1 MKINF
6 KSALQTIVGIV
17 AVGFIF
23 YVVLPAIFSPSEP
36 DATATLVSTTT
47 IPVLSTTPLPALAT
61 TNIPASNTPPALVK
75 TIPSATIGSVVT
87 PELNIK
93 TTELISRDFKW
104 EYDDSEW
111 TWTLQIPK
119 ALYNYYKALPRSPT
133 SNYSIYV
140 THPLD
145 DKYIEALANKF
156 LQAADDKGYDAFQ
169 TVSFAAAFV
178 QSLPYTSDLVTTGFD
193 NYPRYPVETLVDN
206 GGDCEDSAI
215 LTASLINALGYGT
228 VLLSFDKTDDR
239 AGHVA
244 VGVKG
249 GEGIY
254 ATSWTYEGD
263 KYYYLETT
271 SIGWEIGEIPDD
283 FQNCLAHIYPMVPVP
298 ILTHDWITEVK
309 GSTLELKVT
318 VTNMGSAPAKGVYVY
333 AGFDAGNNQ
342 CWNHQESQLF
352 DLEVNG
358 SVVATLYLTP
368 PPGEHTR
375 LYVQIVY
382 DGYSVDDSYSKWY
395 DT

>member
-1 MKINF
+1 M
-6 KSALQTIVGIV
+6 
-17 AVGFIF
+17 
-23 YVVLPAIFSPSEP
+23 
-36 DATATLVSTTT
+36 
-47 IPVLSTTPLPALAT
+47 
-61 TNIPASNTPPALVK
+61 
-75 TIPSATIGSVVT
+75 
-87 PELNIK
+87 
-93 TTELISRDFKW
+93 
-104 EYDDSEW
+104 
-111 TWTLQIPK
+111 
-119 ALYNYYKALPRSPT
+119 
-133 SNYSIYV
+133 
-140 THPLD
+140 
-145 DKYIEALANKF
+145 
-156 LQAADDKGYDAFQ
+156 
-169 TVSFAAAFV
+169 
-178 QSLPYTSDLVTTGFD
+178 
-193 NYPRYPVETLVDN
+193 
-206 GGDCEDSAI
+206 
-215 LTASLINALGYGT
+215 INALGYGT

-254 ATSWTYEGD
+254 GTSWTYEGD